1 MKTSTKIIKFISSLL
16 IVLGI
21 SLCCCLEI
29 SVESSSIDPFKI
41 YSLLIFMVLLGCAG
55 LKIST
60 DPHFFFRIIYGFGY
74 SIVNNIRIRFTYN
87 RFAYNFRENSLIA
100 RYLTLYDE
108 GVDIYE
114 RKHR

>member
-1 MKTSTKIIKFISSLL
+1 MKTSTKVIKFISGLL

-21 SLCCCLEI
+21 CLCFFEVP
-29 SVESSSIDPFKI
+29 SEDSAFKL
-41 YSLLIFMVLLGCAG
+41 YSLFVFMVLLGCAG

-87 RFAYNFRENSLIA
+87 RFAYKFRENSLID
-100 RYLTLYDE
+100 RYFTLYDE

-114 RKHR
+114 GKHC